1 MAGTQLISGLISGLD
16 WRSMVDQL
24 IAVEHKRVDLV
35 ANRKSEYESKLG
47 EWRGVNTKLLAL
59 KTASTALSTESAF
72 KVFSSTTTSNTSTA
86 ASNLLTVSTSSTASP
101 GTYNIE
107 VNNLAQSEKISSK
120 NYAATDTAL
129 SLSGDILISGKVV
142 SIASTDTL
150 ANIKDKI
157 NALNTGTTPTG
168 VTASI
173 VKHSSTDYHLVL
185 RSDET
190 GEDGLSV
197 LEGAYNG
204 GDNILEEMGFISGS
218 TTIKNTTSD
227 GAKSDLFTSSYG
239 AVKTLLGLTSAPG
252 ATNVTIGGNSVSI
265 DLSSATESLTT
276 IAQKID
282 ALAGISAE
290 VVSEEVDGETK
301 YRIDISGTTSF
312 TDNGNVLQ
320 TLGILE
326 GTYGTVQEVHSGD
339 AIYAIGGAAITA
351 ATKFSEIFTGALRGD
366 QKNQEISAQGSDY
379 ISASTQWNW
388 INTGGDAND
397 IDNLDTIRVEGT
409 DHDGNAVDQTYT
421 INDNTETLSN
431 FLSWLETQYGGSSE
445 VDAYFDSDGRLVLE
459 DLQSGSS
466 QLSISNVTYGGTN
479 LTFSGTEPFGNNI
492 SDNDTITI
500 AGTRGDGTTVSAI
513 TYTIADASTNT
524 IQDLLNKIH
533 DGDAGDDA
541 FGETSRTATPSVSGG
556 KITITDDTAGDS
568 QLSLSLIANNED
580 GGTLNFGTISMTTEG
595 RSMQI
600 AAGED
605 AEIVVDNVV
614 ITNSSNT
621 ITDIIEGTTLN
632 IAGESADTTV
642 TLKIE
647 RDISA
652 IKEKINAVADAYN
665 AIMEY
670 INTQFDYDEENEK
683 VGGILFGDG
692 TLSSIKSELIN
703 TITQTVTG
711 VSSDYNRL
719 PLIGVSLDDDAL
731 MTIDDEDLTAALQAN
746 FDHVKK
752 LFIAHGSSPNSNLE
766 YVGHTNN
773 TVGGAYDVNITQAGT
788 RTTVTGSKA
797 LAATLGEAVTVTIT
811 DYATGR
817 VADVSLTDSMD
828 IDDVVNAINSEL
840 GEEYTEQLKG
850 DNANAGVTSSTLF
863 NDASV
868 GGDNNDVITFSG
880 TRRNGISVS
889 GSYTISD
896 ATTETVGDLL
906 EAIEDMFEDEVTAA
920 LDSNGKL
927 VITDTQAGDSN
938 LSFSIDTTALD
949 ALNFGTVDVDPT
961 GADGSQEG
969 RYAMT
974 ITASEGTGGDA
985 NKLILTHN
993 TYGTGHII
1001 VVSQSSAS
1009 DPLGLDD
1016 ATQVYGKDVAG
1027 TINSVTATG
1036 SGQTL
1041 YLDSDGNNA
1050 DGLSINYTGSGTT
1063 TTTFTLTLGIADL
1076 LERQLG
1082 FITDATDGYVT
1093 YKQTSLEDSIDSFE
1107 TQIEQMEASLNR
1119 KMDVMI
1125 SQFVAMEQVIGRLQ
1139 TVSSWLSSQMT
1150 AMFY

>member
-1 MAGTQLISGLISGLD
+1 MAGAQLISGLISGLD
-16 WRSMVDQL
+16 WRSMIDQL
-24 IAVEHKRVDLV
+24 RAIDHKRVDLV

-107 VNNLAQSEKISSK
+107 VNNIAQSEKISSK
-120 NYAATDTAL
+120 NYAASDTAL
-129 SLSGDILISGKVV
+129 SLSGDISISGNVV

-157 NALNTGTTPTG
+157 NAVNTGTTPTR

-173 VKHSSTDYHLVL
+173 VKHSPTNYHLVL
-185 RSDET
+185 TSDDT

-204 GDNILEEMGFISGS
+204 GDNIFEEMGFISGS

-227 GAKSDLFTSSYG
+227 GAKSDLFTSSNG

-265 DLSSATESLTT
+265 DLSSATESLTA

-312 TDNGNVLQ
+312 TDNGNILQ

-326 GTYGTVQEVHSGD
+326 GTYGTETEAHAGTVVVQDGASAPLAG
-339 AIYAIGGAAITA
+339 APGTAMTALQIGGVSAGVANGDKITISGTRHDGTA
-351 ATKFSEIFTGALRGD
+351 ATTTEFIVA
-366 QKNQEISAQGSDY
+366 A
-379 ISASTQWNW
+379 
-388 INTGGDAND
+388 DA
-397 IDNLDTIRVEGT
+397 
-409 DHDGNAVDQTYT
+409 DHDGVN
-421 INDNTETLSN
+421 
-431 FLSWLETQYGGSSE
+431 
-445 VDAYFDSDGRLVLE
+445 
-459 DLQSGSS
+459 
-466 QLSISNVTYGGTN
+466 
-479 LTFSGTEPFGNNI
+479 
-492 SDNDTITI
+492 
-500 AGTRGDGTTVSAI
+500 
-513 TYTIADASTNT
+513 
-524 IQDLLNKIH
+524 DLLTHIQS
-533 DGDAGDDA
+533 A
-541 FGETSRTATPSVSGG
+541 FGSTVTASFVSG
-556 KITITDDTAGDS
+556 KLTITDSSSGDS
-568 QLSLSLIANNED
+568 QLEVSIICDNA
-580 GGTLNFGTISMTTEG
+580 GVGTLDFGEISMTTEG
-595 RSMQI
+595 RSMQM

-605 AEIVVDNVV
+605 AEIVVDNVT

-632 IAGESADTTV
+632 LAGESASTTV

-652 IKEKINAVADAYN
+652 IKEKINAVAAAYN

-670 INTQFDYDEENEK
+670 INTQFDYDDENKK

-703 TITQTVTG
+703 TVTQIVTG
-711 VSSDYNRL
+711 ASSNYNRL

-752 LFIAHGSSPNSNLE
+752 LFIAHGSSPTSNLE
-766 YVGHTNN
+766 YVGHTSN
-773 TVGGAYDVNITQAGT
+773 TVGGAYDVNITQAGA

-797 LAATLGEAVTVTIT
+797 LAATLGEVVAVTIT

-817 VADVSLTDSMD
+817 VAEVSLTSSMD

-850 DNANAGVTSSTLF
+850 DTANVGVTSSTLF
-863 NDASV
+863 NDANV
-868 GGDNNDVITFSG
+868 GGNNNDVITFSG
-880 TRRNGISVS
+880 TRRNGLGVS
-889 GSYTISD
+889 GSYTIGN

-938 LSFSIDTTALD
+938 LLFSIDTTALD

-969 RYAMT
+969 RYAVT

-985 NKLILTHN
+985 NKLILTNN

-1001 VVSQSSAS
+1001 VVSQASAL

-1016 ATQVYGKDVAG
+1016 ATQVYGTNVAG
-1027 TINSVTATG
+1027 TIKGVTATG

-1041 YLDSDGNNA
+1041 SLDSDGNNA
-1050 DGLSINYTGSGTT
+1050 NGLSINYTGTGAT

-1082 FITDATDGYVT
+1082 FITDASDGYVT

-1139 TVSSWLSSQMT
+1139 TVSSWLTSQMNGL
-1150 AMFY
+1150 FS

>member
-35 ANRKSEYESKLG
+35 INRKSEYESKLG

-101 GTYNIE
+101 GTYNIK
-107 VNNLAQSEKISSK
+107 VNNIAQSEKISSK
-120 NYAATDTAL
+120 NYTATDTAL

-157 NALNTGTTPTG
+157 NAVNTGTTPTR

-252 ATNVTIGGNSVSI
+252 ATDVTIGGNSVSI

-312 TDNGNVLQ
+312 TDNGNILQ

-326 GTYGTVQEVHSGD
+326 GTYGTETEVHAGTVVVQDGAGTPLSG
-339 AIYAIGGAAITA
+339 APGTAMTALQIGGVSAGVANGDKITISGTKHDGTSATATEFIVAA
-351 ATKFSEIFTGALRGD
+351 
-366 QKNQEISAQGSDY
+366 
-379 ISASTQWNW
+379 
-388 INTGGDAND
+388 DA
-397 IDNLDTIRVEGT
+397 
-409 DHDGNAVDQTYT
+409 DHDGVD
-421 INDNTETLSN
+421 
-431 FLSWLETQYGGSSE
+431 
-445 VDAYFDSDGRLVLE
+445 
-459 DLQSGSS
+459 
-466 QLSISNVTYGGTN
+466 
-479 LTFSGTEPFGNNI
+479 
-492 SDNDTITI
+492 
-500 AGTRGDGTTVSAI
+500 
-513 TYTIADASTNT
+513 
-524 IQDLLNKIH
+524 DLLTHIQS
-533 DGDAGDDA
+533 A
-541 FGETSRTATPSVSGG
+541 FGSTVTASFVSG
-556 KITITDDTAGDS
+556 KLTITDSSSGDS
-568 QLSLSLIANNED
+568 QLEVSIICDNAG
-580 GGTLNFGTISMTTEG
+580 GGTLDFGEISMTTEG
-595 RSMQI
+595 RSMQM

-605 AEIVVDNVV
+605 AEIVVDNVI
-614 ITNSSNT
+614 ITNASNT

-632 IAGESADTTV
+632 LAGESADTTV

-652 IKEKINAVADAYN
+652 IKSKIKAVADAYN
-665 AIMEY
+665 EIMKY
-670 INTQFDYDEENEK
+670 INTQFDYDEDNEK

-773 TVGGAYDVNITQAGT
+773 TVGGTYDVNITQAGT

-797 LAATLGEAVTVTIT
+797 LAATLGEAVAVTIT

-817 VADVSLTDSMD
+817 VAEVSLTSSMD
-828 IDDVVNAINSEL
+828 IDDVVNAINSEM

-850 DNANAGVTSSTLF
+850 DTANAGVTSSTLF
-863 NDASV
+863 NDANV

-949 ALNFGTVDVDPT
+949 TLNFGTVDVDPT

-993 TYGTGHII
+993 AYGTGHII
-1001 VVSQSSAS
+1001 VASQASAS

-1050 DGLSINYTGSGTT
+1050 DGLSINYTGSGAT

-1082 FITDATDGYVT
+1082 FITDASDGYVT
-1093 YKQTSLEDSIDSFE
+1093 YKQTSLENSIDSFE

-1119 KMDVMI
+1119 KMDTMI

-1139 TVSSWLSSQMT
+1139 TVSSWLTSQMNG
-1150 AMFY
+1150 MFS

>member
-1 MAGTQLISGLISGLD
+1 MAGTQLISGLMSGLD

-24 IAVEHKRVDLV
+24 RAVDHKRVDLV
-35 ANRKSEYESKLG
+35 AKKKSEYETKLG

-107 VNNLAQSEKISSK
+107 VNNIAQSEKISSK
-120 NYAATDTAL
+120 NYTATDTAL

-157 NALNTGTTPTG
+157 NALNTGTTPTR

-197 LEGAYNG
+197 LEGAYSG
-204 GDNILEEMGFISGS
+204 GDNVLEEMGFISGS

-227 GAKSDLFTSSYG
+227 GAKSDLFTNSNG

-290 VVSEEVDGETK
+290 VVSETVSGETK

-312 TDNGNVLQ
+312 TDNSNILQ

-326 GTYGTVQEVHSGD
+326 GTYGTETEVHAGTVVVQDGASAPLSG
-339 AIYAIGGAAITA
+339 APATAMTALQIGGVSAGVANGDKITISGTKHDGTTATTTEFIVAA
-351 ATKFSEIFTGALRGD
+351 
-366 QKNQEISAQGSDY
+366 
-379 ISASTQWNW
+379 
-388 INTGGDAND
+388 DA
-397 IDNLDTIRVEGT
+397 
-409 DHDGNAVDQTYT
+409 DHDGVN
-421 INDNTETLSN
+421 
-431 FLSWLETQYGGSSE
+431 
-445 VDAYFDSDGRLVLE
+445 
-459 DLQSGSS
+459 
-466 QLSISNVTYGGTN
+466 
-479 LTFSGTEPFGNNI
+479 
-492 SDNDTITI
+492 
-500 AGTRGDGTTVSAI
+500 
-513 TYTIADASTNT
+513 
-524 IQDLLNKIH
+524 DLLTHIQS
-533 DGDAGDDA
+533 A
-541 FGETSRTATPSVSGG
+541 FGSTVTASFVSG
-556 KITITDDTAGDS
+556 KLTITDSSSGDS
-568 QLSLSLIANNED
+568 QLEVSVICDNAG
-580 GGTLNFGTISMTTEG
+580 GGTLDFGEISMTTEG
-595 RSMQI
+595 RSMQM

-632 IAGESADTTV
+632 LAGESASTTV

-652 IKEKINAVADAYN
+652 MKEKINAVADAYN
-665 AIMEY
+665 EIMKY
-670 INTQFDYDEENEK
+670 INTQFNYDEENKK

-703 TITQTVTG
+703 TVTQTVTG
-711 VSSDYNRL
+711 VSSNYNRL

-731 MTIDDEDLTAALQAN
+731 MTIDDEDLTDALQAN

-766 YVGHTNN
+766 YVGHTSN
-773 TVGGAYDVNITQAGT
+773 TVGGTYDVNITQAGA
-788 RTTVTGSKA
+788 RTTVTGSKV
-797 LAATLGEAVTVTIT
+797 LAGTLGEAVAVTIT

-817 VADVSLTDSMD
+817 VAEVSLTSGMD

-863 NDASV
+863 NDANV
-868 GGDNNDVITFSG
+868 GGNNNDVITFSG
-880 TRRNGISVS
+880 TRRNGLSVS

-969 RYAMT
+969 RYAVT

-1001 VVSQSSAS
+1001 VVSQVSAL

-1016 ATQVYGKDVAG
+1016 ATQVYGTNVAG
-1027 TINSVTATG
+1027 TIKGVTATG

-1041 YLDSDGNNA
+1041 SLDSDGNNA
-1050 DGLSINYTGSGTT
+1050 NGLSINYTGSGAT

-1082 FITDATDGYVT
+1082 FITDASDGYVT

-1139 TVSSWLSSQMT
+1139 TVSSWLTSQMNG
-1150 AMFY
+1150 MFS

>member
-1 MAGTQLISGLISGLD
+1 MAGGQLISGLISGLD

-35 ANRKSEYESKLG
+35 VNRKSEYQSKLG

-101 GTYNIE
+101 GTYNIK

-142 SIASTDTL
+142 SIVSTDTL

-157 NALNTGTTPTG
+157 NAVNTGTTPTR

-173 VKHSSTDYHLVL
+173 VKHSSTNYHLVL

-197 LEGAYNG
+197 LDGAYNG
-204 GDNILEEMGFISGS
+204 GDNILEEMGLISGS

-227 GAKSDLFTSSYG
+227 GAKSDLFTSSNG
-239 AVKTLLGLTSAPG
+239 AVKTLLGLTNAPG

-276 IAQKID
+276 IALKID

-312 TDNGNVLQ
+312 TDNGNILQ

-326 GTYGTVQEVHSGD
+326 GTYGTETEVHAGTVVVQDGAGTPLSG
-339 AIYAIGGAAITA
+339 APATAMTALQIGGVSAGVANGDKITISGKKHDGTDATTTEFIVAA
-351 ATKFSEIFTGALRGD
+351 
-366 QKNQEISAQGSDY
+366 
-379 ISASTQWNW
+379 
-388 INTGGDAND
+388 DA
-397 IDNLDTIRVEGT
+397 
-409 DHDGNAVDQTYT
+409 DHDGVD
-421 INDNTETLSN
+421 
-431 FLSWLETQYGGSSE
+431 
-445 VDAYFDSDGRLVLE
+445 
-459 DLQSGSS
+459 
-466 QLSISNVTYGGTN
+466 
-479 LTFSGTEPFGNNI
+479 
-492 SDNDTITI
+492 
-500 AGTRGDGTTVSAI
+500 
-513 TYTIADASTNT
+513 
-524 IQDLLNKIH
+524 DLLTHIQS
-533 DGDAGDDA
+533 A
-541 FGETSRTATPSVSGG
+541 FGSTVTASFVSG
-556 KITITDDTAGDS
+556 KLTITDSSSGDS
-568 QLSLSLIANNED
+568 QLEVSIICDNAG
-580 GGTLNFGTISMTTEG
+580 GGTLDFGEISMTTEG
-595 RSMQI
+595 RSMQM

-665 AIMEY
+665 EIMKY
-670 INTQFDYDEENEK
+670 INTQFDYDEDNEK

-703 TITQTVTG
+703 TVTQTVTG
-711 VSSDYNRL
+711 VSSNYNRL
-719 PLIGVSLDDDAL
+719 PLIGVSLGDDAL
-731 MTIDDEDLTAALQAN
+731 MTIDDEDLTDALQAN

-773 TVGGAYDVNITQAGT
+773 TVGGTYDVNITQAGT

-797 LAATLGEAVTVTIT
+797 LAGTLGEAVAVTIT

-817 VADVSLTDSMD
+817 VAEVSLTSGMD

-863 NDASV
+863 NDANV
-868 GGDNNDVITFSG
+868 GGNNNDVITFSG
-880 TRRNGISVS
+880 TRRNGLSVS

-949 ALNFGTVDVDPT
+949 ALSFGTVDVDPT

-969 RYAMT
+969 RYAVT
-974 ITASEGTGGDA
+974 ITASEGTDGDA
-985 NKLILTHN
+985 NKLILTHS

-1001 VVSQSSAS
+1001 VVSQASAS

-1027 TINSVTATG
+1027 TIKSVTATG

-1041 YLDSDGNNA
+1041 SLDSDGNNA
-1050 DGLSINYTGSGTT
+1050 DGLSINYTGSGATA
-1063 TTTFTLTLGIADL
+1063 TTFTLTLGIADL

-1082 FITDATDGYVT
+1082 FITDASDGYVT

-1107 TQIEQMEASLNR
+1107 AQIEQMEASLNR

-1139 TVSSWLSSQMT
+1139 TVSSWLTSQMNG
-1150 AMFY
+1150 MFS

>member
-35 ANRKSEYESKLG
+35 INRKSEYESKLS
-47 EWRGVNTKLLAL
+47 EWRGINTKLLAL

-72 KVFSSTTTSNTSTA
+72 KVFSSTTTSDTSTA

-107 VNNLAQSEKISSK
+107 VNNLAQSEKISSQ

-142 SIASTDTL
+142 SIVSTDTL

-190 GEDGLSV
+190 GEEGLSV

-227 GAKSDLFTSSYG
+227 GAKSDLFTSSNG

-252 ATNVTIGGNSVSI
+252 ATDVTIGGNSVSI

-312 TDNGNVLQ
+312 TDNGNILQ

-326 GTYGTVQEVHSGD
+326 GTYGTETEVHTGTVVVQD
-339 AIYAIGGAAITA
+339 GTGTPLAGTPATAMTALQIGGVSAGVANGDKITISG
-351 ATKFSEIFTGALRGD
+351 TKHNG
-366 QKNQEISAQGSDY
+366 ISATTTEF
-379 ISASTQWNW
+379 IVAA
-388 INTGGDAND
+388 DA
-397 IDNLDTIRVEGT
+397 
-409 DHDGNAVDQTYT
+409 DHDGVD
-421 INDNTETLSN
+421 
-431 FLSWLETQYGGSSE
+431 
-445 VDAYFDSDGRLVLE
+445 
-459 DLQSGSS
+459 
-466 QLSISNVTYGGTN
+466 
-479 LTFSGTEPFGNNI
+479 
-492 SDNDTITI
+492 
-500 AGTRGDGTTVSAI
+500 
-513 TYTIADASTNT
+513 
-524 IQDLLNKIH
+524 DLLTHIQS
-533 DGDAGDDA
+533 A
-541 FGETSRTATPSVSGG
+541 FGSTVTASFVNG
-556 KITITDDTAGDS
+556 KLTITDSSSGDS
-568 QLSLSLIANNED
+568 QLEVSIICDNAG
-580 GGTLNFGTISMTTEG
+580 GGTLDFGEISMTTEG

-621 ITDIIEGTTLN
+621 ITDIIEGVTLN

-665 AIMEY
+665 AIMQY

-773 TVGGAYDVNITQAGT
+773 TVGGTYDVNITQAGT

-797 LAATLGEAVTVTIT
+797 LAGTLGEAVTVTIT

-817 VADVSLTDSMD
+817 VAEVSLTSSMD

-850 DNANAGVTSSTLF
+850 DTANAGVTSSTLF

-880 TRRNGISVS
+880 TRRNGLSVS

-938 LSFSIDTTALD
+938 LSFSIDTTALGV
-949 ALNFGTVDVDPT
+949 LNFGTVDVDPT

-974 ITASEGTGGDA
+974 ITASEDA

-1001 VVSQSSAS
+1001 VASQASAS

-1050 DGLSINYTGSGTT
+1050 DGLSINYTGSGAT

-1082 FITDATDGYVT
+1082 FITDASDGYVT
-1093 YKQTSLEDSIDSFE
+1093 YKQTSLENSIDSFE

-1125 SQFVAMEQVIGRLQ
+1125 SQFVAMEQVIGQLQ
-1139 TVSSWLSSQMT
+1139 TVSSWLTSQMT
-1150 AMFY
+1150 GMFS